1 MSMSPKSF
9 FRASLLAALLGVLL
23 VSGAAAE
30 LRRVE
35 AVGAVGVREGDRRD
49 PRALAV
55 AKALREAVLR
65 VASEYLVDAEWPVD
79 AENLDAENA
88 QAAVTEASDLAKV
101 LGKDMGQYTARFKVI
116 EDRGTG
122 PVIFVEDANV
132 TEEYVVVAEVMVD
145 ADRVRDQLVT
155 AGLLEEQVVAAA
167 TRVVHLAV
175 QGLTVYPALVDV
187 RELITGPVGAESA
200 IPIEFER
207 GRATLAVV
215 TPMTG
220 RQLVSA
226 IEREAPAH
234 LMIIRLG
241 SHGTEPRIAVR
252 WTPPPEE
259 VVLPPVES
267 DRADR
272 WKLGK
277 AKR

>member
-1 MSMSPKSF
+1 MSPKSF

-79 AENLDAENA
+79 AENLADENA
-88 QAAVTEASDLAKV
+88 QAAATEASDLAKV
-101 LGKDMGQYTARFKVI
+101 LGKDIGQYAARFKVI

-122 PVIFVEDANV
+122 PVLFVEDANV

-155 AGLLEEQVVAAA
+155 AGLLEERVAAA
-167 TRVVHLAV
+167 TGVVHLAV
-175 QGLTVYPALVDV
+175 QGLTVYPAFVDV

-200 IPIEFER
+200 IPIEFGR

-259 VVLPPVES
+259 IVLPPVES

>member
-1 MSMSPKSF
+1 MSPKSF

-65 VASEYLVDAEWPVD
+65 VASGYLMDAEWPVD
-79 AENLDAENA
+79 AENLADENA
-88 QAAVTEASDLAKV
+88 QAAATEASDLAKV
-101 LGKDMGQYTARFKVI
+101 LGKDIGQYAARFKVI

-122 PVIFVEDANV
+122 PVLFVEDANV
-132 TEEYVVVAEVMVD
+132 TEEYVVVVEVMVD

-155 AGLLEEQVVAAA
+155 AGLLEERVAAA
-167 TRVVHLAV
+167 TGVVHLAV
-175 QGLTVYPALVDV
+175 QGLTVYPAFVDV
-187 RELITGPVGAESA
+187 RKLITGPVGAESA
-200 IPIEFER
+200 IPIEFGR
-207 GRATLAVV
+207 SRATLAVV

-220 RQLVSA
+220 RQLVAA